1 MTVYVVLIDI
11 PEEPSVKVFK
21 TLEVARIYANET
33 VGEYTGVGVKM
44 KQYAIDQWSNY
55 EKDIYIEIQEQE
67 VSE

>member
-44 KQYAIDQWSNY
+44 KQYARGLGIDT
-55 EKDIYIEIQEQE
+55 QE
-67 VSE
+67 SGWLRNSKLMII